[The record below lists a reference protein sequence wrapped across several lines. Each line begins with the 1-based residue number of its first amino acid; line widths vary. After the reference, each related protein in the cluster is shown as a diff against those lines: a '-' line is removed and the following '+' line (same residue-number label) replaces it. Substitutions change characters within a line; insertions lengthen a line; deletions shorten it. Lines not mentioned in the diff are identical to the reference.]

1 MKTGHKISLIYS
13 GITIGLLLI
22 AGMVFYFF
30 SSNYIRNLYFHYMQ
44 EKAHAVAE
52 EKFSKDELDPVK
64 YRNVVIRRKAS
75 IPTSKELFV
84 NVENHD
90 LARQVLS
97 AYLDDEQI
105 KQLYANQTVNFEHG
119 QEVGTAFVYYDNT
132 GTFAV
137 IVLSRN
143 PYGADIS
150 RTLRWALLFLVLVS
164 AGVLWLIS
172 RLYAMRMLDRIDRD
186 YQTEKMFV
194 NNASHEINNP
204 LTAIQGECEVG
215 LLRDYSAQEYQDILR
230 RIAHEAERVV
240 TIMREL
246 LQFSH
251 VRSGEEMT
259 ELEPVSI
266 APLLQ
271 SIAKGRCEVDS
282 QSDFTVSADA
292 HLLRMAFH
300 NLINNAIKYSDGQ
313 PVTIIITDHLVV
325 IRDRGI
331 GIPKDDLPH
340 IFEPFYRASNT
351 GSVMGHGVGLALAKA
366 ILEKHGAKV
375 SVESQQGEGTTLF
388 PLLSFVDD
396 IDSGCR
402 QSSGQ
407 HIFPIKRLVQA
418 ET

>member
-1 MKTGHKISLIYS
+1 MKTGRKISLIYS
-13 GITIGLLLI
+13 GITIGLIII
-22 AGMVFYFF
+22 AGVVFYFF
-30 SSNYIRNLYFHYMQ
+30 ASNYVHSLYFHYLE

-84 NVENHD
+84 NVENRD

-259 ELEPVSI
+259 ELEPVNI
-266 APLLQ
+266 ASLLQ
-271 SIAKGRCEVDS
+271 SLTEGRCELDCK
-282 QSDFTVSADA
+282 SDFTVSADA

-300 NLINNAIKYSDGQ
+300 NLINNAIKYSDGK
-313 PVTIIITDHLVV
+313 PVSITVSDHLVV
-325 IRDRGI
+325 IRDQGI

-375 SVESQQGEGTTLF
+375 SVESQQGEGTTVCVAF
-388 PLLSFVDD
+388 
-396 IDSGCR
+396 R
-402 QSSGQ
+402 
-407 HIFPIKRLVQA
+407 
-418 ET
+418 

>member
-340 IFEPFYRASNT
+340 IFEPFYLASNT
-351 GSVMGHGVGLALAKA
+351 GSVIGHGVGLALAKA
-366 ILEKHGAKV
+366 ILEKHGATV
-375 SVESQQGEGTTLF
+375 SVESKQGEGTTVRVTF
-388 PLLSFVDD
+388 
-396 IDSGCR
+396 R
-402 QSSGQ
+402 
-407 HIFPIKRLVQA
+407 
-418 ET
+418 

>member
-84 NVENHD
+84 NVENRD

-105 KQLYANQTVNFEHG
+105 KQLYANQTVNFEHE

-259 ELEPVSI
+259 ELEPVNI
-266 APLLQ
+266 ASLLQ
-271 SIAKGRCEVDS
+271 SLTEGRCELDCK
-282 QSDFTVSADA
+282 SDFTVYADA

-300 NLINNAIKYSDGQ
+300 NLINNAIKYSDGK
-313 PVTIIITDHLVV
+313 PVSITVSDHLVV
-325 IRDRGI
+325 ICDQGI

-366 ILEKHGAKV
+366 ILEKHEAKV
-375 SVESQQGEGTTLF
+375 SVESQQGEGTTVCVAF
-388 PLLSFVDD
+388 
-396 IDSGCR
+396 R
-402 QSSGQ
+402 
-407 HIFPIKRLVQA
+407 
-418 ET
+418 

>member
-84 NVENHD
+84 NVENRD

-259 ELEPVSI
+259 ELEPVNI
-266 APLLQ
+266 ASLLQ
-271 SIAKGRCEVDS
+271 SLTEGRCELDCK
-282 QSDFTVSADA
+282 SDFTVSADA

-300 NLINNAIKYSDGQ
+300 NLINNAIKYSDGK
-313 PVTIIITDHLVV
+313 PVSITVSDHLVV
-325 IRDRGI
+325 ICDQGI

-375 SVESQQGEGTTLF
+375 SVESQQGEGTTVCVAF
-388 PLLSFVDD
+388 
-396 IDSGCR
+396 R
-402 QSSGQ
+402 
-407 HIFPIKRLVQA
+407 
-418 ET
+418 

>member
-84 NVENHD
+84 NVENRD

-230 RIAHEAERVV
+230 RIAHEVERVV

-259 ELEPVSI
+259 ELEPVNI
-266 APLLQ
+266 ASLLQ
-271 SIAKGRCEVDS
+271 SLTEGRCELDCK
-282 QSDFTVSADA
+282 SDFTVSADA

-300 NLINNAIKYSDGQ
+300 NLINNAIKYSDGK
-313 PVTIIITDHLVV
+313 PVSITVSDHLVV
-325 IRDRGI
+325 IRDQGI

-375 SVESQQGEGTTLF
+375 SVESQQGEGTTVCVAF
-388 PLLSFVDD
+388 
-396 IDSGCR
+396 R
-402 QSSGQ
+402 
-407 HIFPIKRLVQA
+407 
-418 ET
+418 

>member
-351 GSVMGHGVGLALAKA
+351 GSVIGHGEGLALAKA
-366 ILEKHGAKV
+366 ILEKHGATV
-375 SVESQQGEGTTLF
+375 SVESKQGEGTTVRVTF
-388 PLLSFVDD
+388 
-396 IDSGCR
+396 R
-402 QSSGQ
+402 
-407 HIFPIKRLVQA
+407 
-418 ET
+418 

>member
-84 NVENHD
+84 NVENRD

-351 GSVMGHGVGLALAKA
+351 GSVIGHGVGLALAKA
-366 ILEKHGAKV
+366 ILEKHGATV
-375 SVESQQGEGTTLF
+375 SVESKQGEGTTVRVTF
-388 PLLSFVDD
+388 
-396 IDSGCR
+396 R
-402 QSSGQ
+402 
-407 HIFPIKRLVQA
+407 
-418 ET
+418 

>member
-13 GITIGLLLI
+13 GITIGLIFI
-22 AGMVFYFF
+22 AGLTFYFF
-30 SSNYIRNLYFHYMQ
+30 ASNYIRNLYFHYMQ

-64 YRNVVIRRKAS
+64 YRNVVIRRKTS

-84 NVENHD
+84 NVENRA

-97 AYLDDEQI
+97 TYLDDEQI

-143 PYGADIS
+143 PYGTDIAH
-150 RTLRWALLFLVLVS
+150 TLRWALLLLVLVS

-172 RLYAMRMLDRIDRD
+172 RLYAMRMLNRIDRD

-215 LLRDYSAQEYQDILR
+215 LLRQYNTREYQDILR
-230 RIAHEAERVV
+230 RIAHEAERVE

-259 ELEPVSI
+259 ASETVDMGELVKGLCE
-266 APLLQ
+266 
-271 SIAKGRCEVDS
+271 GRCEVECHD
-282 QSDFTVSADA
+282 DFSVLGDT
-292 HLLRMAFH
+292 HLLRMAFK
-300 NLINNAIKYSDGQ
+300 NLINNAVKYSNGK
-313 PVTIIITDHLVV
+313 PVTVTVGEHKVV
-325 IRDRGI
+325 IRDEGI
-331 GIPKDDLPH
+331 GIPKEDLPH
-340 IFEPFYRASNT
+340 VFEPFYRASNT
-351 GSVMGHGVGLALAKA
+351 GSMIGHGVGLALAKA
-366 ILEKHGAKV
+366 ILEKHDARLTV
-375 SVESQQGEGTTLF
+375 ASRQNEGTTVTVVFL
-388 PLLSFVDD
+388 
-396 IDSGCR
+396 
-402 QSSGQ
+402 
-407 HIFPIKRLVQA
+407 
-418 ET
+418 

>member
-84 NVENHD
+84 NVENRD

-259 ELEPVSI
+259 ELEPVNI
-266 APLLQ
+266 ASLLQ
-271 SIAKGRCEVDS
+271 SLTEGRCELDCK
-282 QSDFTVSADA
+282 SDFTVSADA

-300 NLINNAIKYSDGQ
+300 NLINNAIKYSDGK
-313 PVTIIITDHLVV
+313 PVSITVSDHLVV

-366 ILEKHGAKV
+366 ILEKHGATV
-375 SVESQQGEGTTLF
+375 SVESKQGEGTTVRVTF
-388 PLLSFVDD
+388 
-396 IDSGCR
+396 R
-402 QSSGQ
+402 
-407 HIFPIKRLVQA
+407 
-418 ET
+418 

>member
-1 MKTGHKISLIYS
+1 MKAGHKISIIYS
-13 GITIGLLLI
+13 GITIGLVLI
-22 AGMVFYFF
+22 AGLVFYFF

-64 YRNVVIRRKAS
+64 YRNVVIRRQTS

-84 NVENHD
+84 NIENRD

-97 AYLDDEQI
+97 AYLDDVQI

-143 PYGADIS
+143 PYGTDIA
-150 RTLRWALLFLVLVS
+150 RTLRWTLLLLVILS

-215 LLRDYSAQEYQDILR
+215 LLRDYSAREYQDILQ

-251 VRSGEEMT
+251 IRSGEEMK
-259 ELEPVSI
+259 EIEPVNI

-271 SIAKGRCEVDS
+271 SLCEGRCEVNI
-282 QSDFTVSADA
+282 QSDFTVSGDA
-292 HLLRMAFH
+292 HLLRMAFQ
-300 NLINNAIKYSDGQ
+300 NRINNALKYSGGK
-313 PVTIIITDHLVV
+313 PVSVTAADRLVA
-325 IRDRGI
+325 IRDHGI
-331 GIPKDDLPH
+331 GIPQEDLPH
-340 IFEPFYRASNT
+340 VFEPFYRASNT
-351 GSVMGHGVGLALAKA
+351 GTIIGHGVGLALAKA

-375 SVESQQGEGTTLF
+375 SMISQQGEGTKVCVAF
-388 PLLSFVDD
+388 
-396 IDSGCR
+396 R
-402 QSSGQ
+402 
-407 HIFPIKRLVQA
+407 
-418 ET
+418 

>member
-84 NVENHD
+84 NVENHN

-300 NLINNAIKYSDGQ
+300 NLINNAIKYSGGQ
-313 PVTIIITDHLVV
+313 PVTIIIADHIVV

-351 GSVMGHGVGLALAKA
+351 GSVIGHGVGLALAKA
-366 ILEKHGAKV
+366 ILEKHGATV
-375 SVESQQGEGTTLF
+375 SVESEQGEGTTVRVTF
-388 PLLSFVDD
+388 
-396 IDSGCR
+396 R
-402 QSSGQ
+402 
-407 HIFPIKRLVQA
+407 
-418 ET
+418 

>member
-230 RIAHEAERVV
+230 RIAHEAGRVV

-313 PVTIIITDHLVV
+313 PVTIIIADHLVV

-351 GSVMGHGVGLALAKA
+351 GSVIGHGVGLALAKA
-366 ILEKHGAKV
+366 ILEKHGATV
-375 SVESQQGEGTTLF
+375 SVESKQGEGTTARVTF
-388 PLLSFVDD
+388 
-396 IDSGCR
+396 R
-402 QSSGQ
+402 
-407 HIFPIKRLVQA
+407 
-418 ET
+418 

>member
-351 GSVMGHGVGLALAKA
+351 GSVIGHGVGLALAKA
-366 ILEKHGAKV
+366 ILEKHGATV
-375 SVESQQGEGTTLF
+375 SVESKQGEGTTVRMTF
-388 PLLSFVDD
+388 
-396 IDSGCR
+396 R
-402 QSSGQ
+402 
-407 HIFPIKRLVQA
+407 
-418 ET
+418 

>member
-351 GSVMGHGVGLALAKA
+351 GSVIGHGVGLALAKA
-366 ILEKHGAKV
+366 ILEKHGATV
-375 SVESQQGEGTTLF
+375 SVESKQGEGTTVCVAF
-388 PLLSFVDD
+388 
-396 IDSGCR
+396 R
-402 QSSGQ
+402 
-407 HIFPIKRLVQA
+407 
-418 ET
+418 